1 MSQRQ
6 LKGQMHLRAE
16 AELLRRQ
23 MEMVPL
29 GAIRDG
35 LLLEAQ
41 SIESAAATTESW
53 IESSE
58 LRPSND
64 HDD

>member
-41 SIESAAATTESW
+41 SIESAAATESC